1 MGKKIK
7 LTKKQLGK
15 VVSEAMGFSLP
26 TYNNQTEEELDS
38 FIDVV
43 SGPISGLRKEKSFG
57 NDSEDPTVQRI
68 YQLVAEGGELHIL
81 VQELIDLLENLDD
94 KPPRQQLGYKT
105 SNYG

>member
-1 MGKKIK
+1 MGKKVK

-15 VVSEAMGFSLP
+15 VVNEAMGFNIP
-26 TYNNQTEEELDS
+26 TYTNETEEELDS

-43 SGPISGLRKEKSFG
+43 SGPISGLRNEKSFG
-57 NDSEDPTVQRI
+57 NDSDDPTIQRI
-68 YQLVAEGGELHIL
+68 YQLVAEGGELHVL